1 MTSKNKKTVSKKQ
14 PRPESPSDKKNQSPS
29 SHTGPRAVPYQK
41 PVAKTSQHP
50 SKRTKVGPEE
60 TMDVDSPSE
69 SEDVFEDSQTTIPLD
84 TSSQTSALS
93 PPSNPQQNELAPQ
106 QTAETNIIGSSPPP
120 TSPNTISQ
128 QRAENLIT
136 DVDPNA
142 MPIDME
148 NPYTAPGNDQR
159 NDPPNFS
166 LDI

>member
-93 PPSNPQQNELAPQ
+93 PPSNPQQNDLNPQ
-106 QTAETNIIGSSPPP
+106 QIVTAISTGSSVPP
-120 TSPNTISQ
+120 TSPNATVQ
-128 QRAENLIT
+128 QRAENPIT
-136 DVDPNA
+136 DADPNA
-142 MPIDME
+142 MPID
-148 NPYTAPGNDQR
+148 
-159 NDPPNFS
+159 
-166 LDI
+166 